1 MAKETPKK
9 IVDESLKCFTCS
21 SLCSGKERIYIFG
34 NTTHNFAEI
43 IKSALNI
50 NVNCY
55 ADDTNSKLFACKTS
69 CYKRL
74 LKFCYG
80 ARGTM
85 GYVMLRCAMHHGMC
99 NKTSQLLYSQD
110 GVCVNFLPLA
120 RGTQLFQVLT
130 FKFLFENIH
139 VNVPQI

>member
-1 MAKETPKK
+1 MKLEVVESCVVSEIDPANQLAGKK
-9 IVDESLKCFTCS
+9 RSRNCKSPT
-21 SLCSGKERIYIFG
+21 ERFYF
-34 NTTHNFAEI
+34 
-43 IKSALNI
+43 L
-50 NVNCY
+50 
-55 ADDTNSKLFACKTS
+55 SKKK
-69 CYKRL
+69 KRGR
-74 LKFCYG
+74 CYG

-139 VNVPQI
+139 VNAPQI